1 MPQTISRDELAA
13 GLDTGTIT
21 LIDALPESYYSQQH
35 LPGALN
41 LVADDVDTRAAQ
53 LLPNKDAALVTYCSN
68 PDCANSGRVAS
79 RLEQL
84 GYTNVR
90 KYVDGIQDWTDAGL
104 PTETGSPVPS

>member
-1 MPQTISRDELAA
+1 MAQTISRDELAA

-21 LIDALPESYYSQQH
+21 LIDALPESYYNQQH

-68 PDCANSGRVAS
+68 LDCANSHRVAS

-90 KYVDGIQDWTDAGL
+90 KYADGIQDWTDAGL